1 MACMIGTFWNI
12 FGKDALYEESSFRM
26 LNELLLSVWLRNM
39 VDIVSVNAGSVY
51 QMTPRDR

>member
-1 MACMIGTFWNI
+1 MIGTFWNI